1 MRLSDAGM
9 RQRQMKLI
17 YADHRPPP
25 WLTED
30 AARDRSNRL
39 LGVTMR
45 ASSNYDVC
53 SRGVHDHADR
63 KLAMKASALSG
74 VPSQSGCSGAPTLMH
89 GAALWS
95 SEFGQNNTVE
105 RVCAPTL
112 YER

>member
-1 MRLSDAGM
+1 M

-17 YADHRPPP
+17 YANHRPPP

-53 SRGVHDHADR
+53 NRGVHDHADR
-63 KLAMKASALSG
+63 KASNESQRIERSAFAKWMLRYADSDARCCALE
-74 VPSQSGCSGAPTLMH
+74 Q
-89 GAALWS
+89 
-95 SEFGQNNTVE
+95 
-105 RVCAPTL
+105 
-112 YER
+112 